1 MIDVEKG
8 AIYRVVISFD
18 KSQSLYQCKKDNG
31 DENST
36 EYKLNDQDLRTFD
49 QPGQYYSDID
59 YRYSYNY
66 WSEKD
71 NPCKNAYFQNR
82 NRIIATN
89 VLASD
94 LGIIAKNAEGNSLN
108 AYITDLKTTDPLS
121 GVSVEIFDYQNQLI
135 GVSNTDDN
143 GMVEID
149 ITKKPFLL
157 VAKMGEE
164 RGYLKLDDGNSLS
177 LSMFN
182 VSGQRLKKGV
192 KGFIYG
198 ERGVWRPGDSL
209 FLSFILEDKNQLL
222 PADQPVVFELFGPD
236 NKVRNKKV
244 RTHSIN
250 GFYDFRTATESS
262 DKTGNWRAQVTV
274 GGSVFSQIVKV
285 ETVKP
290 NRLKIKVDFKG
301 KK

>member
-1 MIDVEKG
+1 MVSKEPIDYSKWNTFSLDLASMIDVEKG

-18 KSQSLYQCKKDNG
+18 KGQSLYQCKDDNG
-31 DENST
+31 DENT
-36 EYKLNDQDLRTFD
+36 IEYKLNDQDLRTFD

-135 GVSNTDDN
+135 GVANTDDN

-157 VAKMGEE
+157 VAKT
-164 RGYLKLDDGNSLS
+164 RYWSQKLGMS
-177 LSMFN
+177 
-182 VSGQRLKKGV
+182 
-192 KGFIYG
+192 
-198 ERGVWRPGDSL
+198 
-209 FLSFILEDKNQLL
+209 
-222 PADQPVVFELFGPD
+222 
-236 NKVRNKKV
+236 
-244 RTHSIN
+244 
-250 GFYDFRTATESS
+250 
-262 DKTGNWRAQVTV
+262 
-274 GGSVFSQIVKV
+274 
-285 ETVKP
+285 
-290 NRLKIKVDFKG
+290 
-301 KK
+301 

>member
-18 KSQSLYQCKKDNG
+18 KGQSLYQCKDDNG
-31 DENST
+31 DENT
-36 EYKLNDQDLRTFD
+36 IEYKLNDQDLRTFD

-135 GVSNTDDN
+135 GVANTDDN

-157 VAKMGEE
+157 VAKIVQKSRCTVLRVQFKYE
-164 RGYLKLDDGNSLS
+164 K
-177 LSMFN
+177 
-182 VSGQRLKKGV
+182 
-192 KGFIYG
+192 
-198 ERGVWRPGDSL
+198 
-209 FLSFILEDKNQLL
+209 
-222 PADQPVVFELFGPD
+222 PAWNCFQ
-236 NKVRNKKV
+236 
-244 RTHSIN
+244 H
-250 GFYDFRTATESS
+250 
-262 DKTGNWRAQVTV
+262 
-274 GGSVFSQIVKV
+274 
-285 ETVKP
+285 
-290 NRLKIKVDFKG
+290 
-301 KK
+301 